1 VRKRRDNVL
10 LEIAVVILVWRAI
23 LAAALAG
30 ALALLTSVG
39 FWPAYLICFGV
50 LLVWGVF
57 RWTRIHR
64 KYRDDH
70 RQHFGADGRF
80 WDEGDGPGSGGV
92 REPRPSGGPRSPLQA
107 AADPEQSTGPS
118 AIP

>member
-1 VRKRRDNVL
+1 MRKRRDNVL

-23 LAAALAG
+23 LAAVLAG
-30 ALALLTSVG
+30 ALALLTSVS

-57 RWTRIHR
+57 RWTRILR

-70 RQHFGADGRF
+70 RQHFGGDRF
-80 WDEGDGPGSGGV
+80 RVEGERPGGGGV
-92 REPRPSGGPRSPLQA
+92 REPLPSGGPRCGLRA
-107 AADPEQSTGPS
+107 AADPEESTGPS

>member
-1 VRKRRDNVL
+1 VRRRRDNVL

-57 RWTRIHR
+57 RWTSILR

-70 RQHFGADGRF
+70 RQHFRGDRF
-80 WDEGDGPGSGGV
+80 RDEGDRPGGGGV
-92 REPRPSGGPRSPLQA
+92 REPLPSGGPRSPRQA
-107 AADPEQSTGPS
+107 AADPEQST
-118 AIP
+118 IP